1 MSDFD
6 RGDLGR
12 SFRNSNVDVLDDLD
26 TPSAS
31 DTLKETILKLAQSG
45 DLSQYGLLE
54 TAQSLVL
61 LVKSTELKEE
71 KEKTRKIDLIILME
85 LTRRILLQRI
95 DELQDI
101 INDLIEKQNK
111 LNRDIEILNGVLK
124 AGAIDLDNFG
134 GPADE
139 RLANM
144 LTEYEN
150 RKGIKVDLHNFK
162 EVNDF
167 AIEEFERK
175 SQLVDNIS
183 NEIFNKGEE
192 LKDCVKT
199 LNEIE
204 DSMDIEHSYHSDK
217 IDDLVLKNEERQAT
231 EDVTRLSKEQQTK
244 VNTFLSHTGI
254 SPLP

>member
-124 AGAIDLDNFG
+124 AGAIDLDSFG
-134 GPADE
+134 RPVDE
-139 RLANM
+139 RL
-144 LTEYEN
+144 
-150 RKGIKVDLHNFK
+150 
-162 EVNDF
+162 
-167 AIEEFERK
+167 
-175 SQLVDNIS
+175 
-183 NEIFNKGEE
+183 
-192 LKDCVKT
+192 
-199 LNEIE
+199 
-204 DSMDIEHSYHSDK
+204 
-217 IDDLVLKNEERQAT
+217 
-231 EDVTRLSKEQQTK
+231 
-244 VNTFLSHTGI
+244 
-254 SPLP
+254 